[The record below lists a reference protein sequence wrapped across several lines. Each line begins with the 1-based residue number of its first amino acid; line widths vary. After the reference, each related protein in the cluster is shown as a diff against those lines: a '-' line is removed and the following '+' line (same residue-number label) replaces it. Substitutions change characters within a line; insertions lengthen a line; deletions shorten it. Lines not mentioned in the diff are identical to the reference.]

1 MYHNN
6 MQSVLFLL
14 NYKTL
19 TTDILDSVLSIYI
32 SQTKKL
38 NTKILNLDKT
48 KLSWLTLVQPSIDIN
63 DTYIIS
69 AFIQMKQ
76 FHPDE
81 KIREH
86 ANNIS
91 TKLEQFSIENNM
103 RKDIYNIVKY
113 YYNNQYKIEQTKLSE
128 EQKSYIEDIIKNYK
142 HSGLDLPDDQYNKL
156 KNIKKEISQLS
167 SQYELNLDNYSRT
180 FEYTKEQL
188 DGLPDK
194 FIKDRISN
202 NKIKVTLEYPDYIPV
217 MEYCKNR
224 DIRKQLNYEFSRRA
238 YDTNI
243 ELAEKI
249 FTLRKE
255 IASIFSVENYSDYK
269 LFDSMADS
277 TKTVMNFLDKIHTKI
292 KPLIKKDFDILL
304 SLAQQDNITKLELYD
319 IAFYS
324 RIYIE
329 KTIKINKEELKK
341 YFPIQKTISNILM
354 IYQQLL
360 GYVFEDITDEYK
372 YTLWDDKVKLYMVKD
387 QYTNLIKGYFYLDLY
402 PREGKYGHAA
412 VFPFISKSKNTLPVA
427 SMACN
432 FDSTNLSFSELETFF
447 HEFGHVM
454 HHISSVSTISGT
466 ASFGCEQDFVE
477 TPSQMFEEW
486 CYTNKTL
493 KLMSENIPDDVIEK
507 IKQKRNVL
515 QGYYYAKQLSQCYL
529 DMNIHSKNYNHNS
542 FETYK
547 KITKDILGLDIPDNT
562 SLISSFSH
570 LISGYDAGY
579 YGYLWSLV
587 YAKDLFTK
595 FIDRELDQSIGMLF
609 RDTVLSQGSIRPSLE
624 SVTIFLGRKPNED
637 AFISSIV

>member
-1 MYHNN
+1 

-32 SQTKKL
+32 SQTEEL
-38 NTKILNLDKT
+38 NTKILNLDTT
-48 KLSWLTLVQPSIDIN
+48 KLSWLTLIQPSIDIN
-63 DTYIIS
+63 DTYILS
-69 AFIQMKQ
+69 AFLQMKQ

-81 KIREH
+81 KIREY

-91 TKLEQFSIENNM
+91 TKLEQYSIENNM
-103 RKDIYNIVKY
+103 RKDIYNIAKY
-113 YYNNQYKIEQTKLSE
+113 YYENQYKIEQSKLSD
-128 EQKSYIEDIIKNYK
+128 EQKSYFEDIMKNYK
-142 HSGLDLPDDQYNKL
+142 HSGLDLPDNKYNRL
-156 KNIKKEISQLS
+156 KDIKKEISQLS
-167 SQYELNLDNYSRT
+167 SQYELNLDNYTRT
-180 FEYTKEQL
+180 FEFTKEQL

-194 FIKDRISN
+194 YIKDRLSN

-224 DIRKQLNYEFSRRA
+224 DVRKQLNYEFSRRA
-238 YDTNI
+238 YDTNV

-277 TKTVMNFLDKIHTKI
+277 TQTVMNFLDKIHTKV
-292 KPLIKKDFDILL
+292 KPLLKKDLDILL
-304 SLAQQDNITKLELYD
+304 SLSQQDNINKLESYD
-319 IAFYS
+319 IAYYT
-324 RIYIE
+324 RIYTE
-329 KTIKINKEELKK
+329 KTVKINKEELKK

-360 GYVFEDITDEYK
+360 GYVFEDVTDEYK
-372 YTLWDDKVKLYMVKD
+372 YTFWDDKLKLYMVKD

-412 VFPFISKSKNTLPVA
+412 VFPFISKSKDTLPVA
-427 SMACN
+427 AMACN
-432 FDSTNLSFSELETFF
+432 FDSTNMSFNELETFF

-454 HHISSVSTISGT
+454 HHISSISTISGT

-493 KLMSENIPDDVIEK
+493 KLMSDSITDDVIEK
-507 IKQKRNVL
+507 IKQQRNVL

-542 FETYK
+542 YETYK
-547 KITKDILGLDIPDNT
+547 KITKDILGLDVQENT

-595 FIDRELDQSIGMLF
+595 FIDRELDQSIGILF

-637 AFISSIV
+637 AFISSII

>member
-1 MYHNN
+1 

-14 NYKTL
+14 NYKTV
-19 TTDILDSVLSIYI
+19 TTQILDSVLSSYI
-32 SQTKKL
+32 SQTEEL
-38 NTKILNLDKT
+38 NKNILNLDRT
-48 KLSWLTLVQPSIDIN
+48 KLSWVTLVQPSIDIN
-63 DTYIIS
+63 NTYIIS
-69 AFIQMKQ
+69 AFLQMKQ

-81 KIREH
+81 KIREY
-86 ANNIS
+86 ANEIS
-91 TKLEQFSIENNM
+91 TKLEQYSIENSM

-113 YYNNQYKIEQTKLSE
+113 YYDNQYKIEQDKLSD
-128 EQKSYIEDIIKNYK
+128 EQKSYFEDIIKEYK
-142 HSGLDLPDDQYNKL
+142 HSGLDLPNDKYNRL
-156 KNIKKEISQLS
+156 KDIKKEISKLS
-167 SQYELNLDNYSRT
+167 SQYELNLDNYSKT
-180 FEYTKEQL
+180 IEFTKEQL

-202 NKIKVTLEYPDYIPV
+202 NKIKVTLEYPDYIPI

-224 DIRKQLNYEFSRRA
+224 DVRKQLNYEFSRKA
-238 YDTNI
+238 YDINI
-243 ELAEKI
+243 DLAEKI
-249 FTLRKE
+249 FTLRQE

-277 TKTVMNFLDKIHTKI
+277 TKTVMDFLDKIYNKV
-292 KPLIKKDFDILL
+292 KPLLKKDLDTLL
-304 SLAQQDNITKLELYD
+304 SLAQQDNLIKLEPYD
-319 IAFYS
+319 IAYYT
-324 RIYIE
+324 RIYTE
-329 KTIKINKEELKK
+329 KTVKINKEELKQ
-341 YFPIQKTISNILM
+341 YFPIQKTVSNILM

-360 GYVFEDITDEYK
+360 GYVFEDVTDEYK

-387 QYTNLIKGYFYLDLY
+387 QYTNLIKGHFYLDLY

-412 VFPFISKSKNTLPVA
+412 VFPFISKSKDTLPVA
-427 SMACN
+427 AMACN
-432 FDSTNLSFSELETFF
+432 FDSTNMSFNELETFF

-454 HHISSVSTISGT
+454 HHISSISTISGT

-493 KLMSENIPDDVIEK
+493 KLMSDKIPDDVIEK
-507 IKQKRNVL
+507 IKQQRNVL

-547 KITKDILGLDIPDNT
+547 KITKDMLGLDVQENT
-562 SLISSFSH
+562 SFIASFSH
-570 LISGYDAGY
+570 IISGYDAGY

-637 AFISSIV
+637 AFISSII

>member
-1 MYHNN
+1 
-6 MQSVLFLL
+6 MQSIIFLL

-19 TTDILDSVLSIYI
+19 SIETLNSVLSMYI
-32 SQTKKL
+32 SQTEES
-38 NTKILNLDKT
+38 NTEILNLDKS
-48 KLSWLTLVQPSIDIN
+48 KLSWANLVQPSIN
-63 DTYIIS
+63 SGNTFIIA
-69 AFIQMKQ
+69 AFLQMKQ

-86 ANNIS
+86 ANTIA
-91 TKLEQFSIENNM
+91 TKLEQYSIENGM
-103 RKDIYNIVKY
+103 RKDIYNMYKHY
-113 YYNNQYKIEQTKLSE
+113 YDNQYKLEKNNLSQEQVSYYE
-128 EQKSYIEDIIKNYK
+128 DNMKSYI
-142 HSGLDLPDDQYNKL
+142 HSGMNLPDDKYNRL
-156 KNIKKEISQLS
+156 KEIKKEISQLS
-167 SQYELNLDNYSRT
+167 SEYELNLDNYSKT
-180 FEYTKEQL
+180 FEFTNEQL
-188 DGLPDK
+188 IGLPDK
-194 FIKDRISN
+194 FIKDRLLN
-202 NKIKVTLEYPDYIPV
+202 NSIKVTLEYPDYIPM

-224 DIRKQLNYEFSRRA
+224 DVRKQLNYEFSRRA
-238 YDTNI
+238 YDTNV

-255 IASIFSVENYSDYK
+255 ITNIFSVENYSDYK

-292 KPLIKKDFDILL
+292 KPILKKDFDTLL
-304 SLAQQDNITKLELYD
+304 SLAQQDNITKLEPYD
-319 IAFYS
+319 IAYYT
-324 RIYIE
+324 RIYTE
-329 KTIKINKEELKK
+329 KTVKINKEELKQ
-341 YFPIQKTISNILM
+341 YFPVQRTISNILKL
-354 IYQQLL
+354 YQQLL
-360 GYVFEDITDEYK
+360 GYIFEEITDEYK

-387 QYTNLIKGYFYLDLY
+387 EYTNLVKGYFYLDLY
-402 PREGKYGHAA
+402 PRDGKYGHAA
-412 VFPFISKSKNTLPVA
+412 VFPFISKSKDTLPVA

-432 FDSTNLSFSELETFF
+432 FDSNNMSFEELETFF

-454 HHISSVSTISGT
+454 HHISSISTICGT

-493 KLMSENIPDDVIEK
+493 KLMSENIPNEIIEK
-507 IKQKRNVL
+507 IKQQRNVL
-515 QGYYYAKQLSQCYL
+515 QGYYYARQLSQCYL

-547 KITKDILGLDIPDNT
+547 KITKDILGLDVQDNT
-562 SLISSFSH
+562 SFISSFSH
-570 LISGYDAGY
+570 IISGYDAGY

-587 YAKDLFTK
+587 YAKDLFSK

-637 AFISSIV
+637 AFISSII

>member
-1 MYHNN
+1 

-32 SQTKKL
+32 SQTEEL
-38 NTKILNLDKT
+38 NTKILNLNKT
-48 KLSWLTLVQPSIDIN
+48 NLSWSTLVQPSININ
-63 DTYIIS
+63 NTYIIS
-69 AFIQMKQ
+69 AFLQMKQ
-76 FHPDE
+76 FHPNE

-91 TKLEQFSIENNM
+91 TKLEQYSIENSM
-103 RKDIYNIVKY
+103 RKDIYTIVKY
-113 YYNNQYKIEQTKLSE
+113 YYDNQYKLEQVKLSN
-128 EQKSYIEDIIKNYK
+128 EQRSYFEDIIKNYK
-142 HSGLDLPDDQYNKL
+142 HSGLDLPDDKYIRL
-156 KNIKKEISQLS
+156 KDIKKEISQLS
-167 SQYELNLDNYSRT
+167 SQYELNLDNYSKT
-180 FEYTKEQL
+180 FEFTKDQL

-202 NKIKVTLEYPDYIPV
+202 NIIKVTLEYPDYIPV

-224 DIRKQLNYEFSRRA
+224 DIRKQLNYEFSRKA
-238 YDTNI
+238 YDTNV

-277 TKTVMNFLDKIHTKI
+277 TKTVMNFLDKIYTKV
-292 KPLIKKDFDILL
+292 KPLLKKDIDTLL
-304 SLAQQDNITKLELYD
+304 SLAQQDNITKIELYD
-319 IAFYS
+319 IAYYS
-324 RIYIE
+324 RIYTE
-329 KTIKINKEELKK
+329 KTIKINKEELKE
-341 YFPIQKTISNILM
+341 YFPIEKTISNILM

-360 GYVFEDITDEYK
+360 GYVFDDVTDEYK

-412 VFPFISKSKNTLPVA
+412 VFPFISKSKDTLPVA

-432 FDSTNLSFSELETFF
+432 FDSTHMSFNELETFF

-493 KLMSENIPDDVIEK
+493 KLMSDKIPDDIIEK
-507 IKQKRNVL
+507 IKQQRNVL

-547 KITKDILGLDIPDNT
+547 KITKDILGLDIQDNT

-624 SVTIFLGRKPNED
+624 SVNIFLGRKPNED
-637 AFISSIV
+637 AFISSII

>member
-1 MYHNN
+1 

-19 TTDILDSVLSIYI
+19 TINILDSVLDTYI
-32 SQTKKL
+32 SQTEEL
-38 NTKILNLDKT
+38 NTKILNLEKT

-63 DTYIIS
+63 NTFIIS

-76 FHPDE
+76 FHTDE

-91 TKLEQFSIENNM
+91 TKLEQYSIENSM

-113 YYNNQYKIEQTKLSE
+113 YYDNQYKLEKTKLSN
-128 EQKSYIEDIIKNYK
+128 EQKSYFEDIIKNYK
-142 HSGLDLPDDQYNKL
+142 HSGLDLPDNKYNRL
-156 KNIKKEISQLS
+156 KDIKKEISQLS
-167 SQYELNLDNYSRT
+167 SQYELNLDNYT
-180 FEYTKEQL
+180 KTIEFTKEQL
-188 DGLPDK
+188 DGLPNK
-194 FIKDRISN
+194 YIKDRISN
-202 NKIKVTLEYPDYIPV
+202 NIIKVTLDYPDYIPV

-224 DIRKQLNYEFSRRA
+224 DVRKQLSYEFSRRA
-238 YDTNI
+238 YDTNV

-249 FTLRKE
+249 FTLRAE
-255 IASIFSVENYSDYK
+255 IADIFSVENYSDYK
-269 LFDSMADS
+269 LYDSMADS
-277 TKTVMNFLDKIHTKI
+277 TKTVMDFLDKIHTKI
-292 KPLIKKDFDILL
+292 KPLFKKDLDIL
-304 SLAQQDNITKLELYD
+304 SALAQQDGITKLEPYD
-319 IAFYS
+319 VAYYT
-324 RIYIE
+324 RIYTE
-329 KTIKINKEELKK
+329 KTVKMNKEELKQ
-341 YFPIQKTISNILM
+341 YFPIQRTISNILI

-360 GYVFEDITDEYK
+360 GYIFEDVTEEYK

-412 VFPFISKSKNTLPVA
+412 VFPFISKSKDTLPVA

-432 FDSTNLSFSELETFF
+432 FDSTNMSFSELETFF

-493 KLMSENIPDDVIEK
+493 KLMSDSIPDDIIEK
-507 IKQKRNVL
+507 IKQQRNIF
-515 QGYYYAKQLSQCYL
+515 QGYSYTKQLSQCYL

-547 KITKDILGLDIPDNT
+547 KITKDMLGLDIQDNT

-637 AFISSIV
+637 AFISSII

>member
-1 MYHNN
+1 

-19 TTDILDSVLSIYI
+19 TINILDSVLDTYI
-32 SQTKKL
+32 SQTEEL
-38 NTKILNLDKT
+38 NTKILNLEKT
-48 KLSWLTLVQPSIDIN
+48 KLSWLTLVLPSIDIN
-63 DTYIIS
+63 NTFIIS

-76 FHPDE
+76 FHTDE

-91 TKLEQFSIENNM
+91 TKLEQYSIENSM

-113 YYNNQYKIEQTKLSE
+113 YYDNQYKLEKTKLSN
-128 EQKSYIEDIIKNYK
+128 EQKSYFEDIIKNYK
-142 HSGLDLPDDQYNKL
+142 HSGLDLPDNKYNRL
-156 KNIKKEISQLS
+156 KDIKKEISQLS
-167 SQYELNLDNYSRT
+167 SQYELNLDNYT
-180 FEYTKEQL
+180 KTIEFTKEQL

-194 FIKDRISN
+194 YIKDRVSN
-202 NKIKVTLEYPDYIPV
+202 NIIKVTLDYPDYIPV

-224 DIRKQLNYEFSRRA
+224 DVRKQLSYEFSRRA
-238 YDTNI
+238 YDTNV

-249 FTLRKE
+249 FTLRAE
-255 IASIFSVENYSDYK
+255 IADIFSVENYSDYK
-269 LFDSMADS
+269 LYDSMADS
-277 TKTVMNFLDKIHTKI
+277 TKTVMDFLDKIHTKI
-292 KPLIKKDFDILL
+292 KPLFKKDLDIL
-304 SLAQQDNITKLELYD
+304 SALAQQDGITKLEPYD
-319 IAFYS
+319 IAYYT
-324 RIYIE
+324 RIYTE
-329 KTIKINKEELKK
+329 KTVKMNKEELKQ
-341 YFPIQKTISNILM
+341 YFPIQRTISNILI

-360 GYVFEDITDEYK
+360 GYIFEDVTEEYK

-412 VFPFISKSKNTLPVA
+412 VFPFISKSKDTLPVA

-432 FDSTNLSFSELETFF
+432 FDSTNMSFSELETFF

-493 KLMSENIPDDVIEK
+493 KLMSDSIPDDIIEK
-507 IKQKRNVL
+507 IKQQRNIF
-515 QGYYYAKQLSQCYL
+515 QGYSYTKQLSQCYL

-547 KITKDILGLDIPDNT
+547 KITKDMLGLDIQDNT

-637 AFISSIV
+637 AFISSII

>member
-1 MYHNN
+1 

-32 SQTKKL
+32 SQTNEL

-277 TKTVMNFLDKIHTKI
+277 TKIVMNFLDKIHTKI

-637 AFISSIV
+637 AFISSII